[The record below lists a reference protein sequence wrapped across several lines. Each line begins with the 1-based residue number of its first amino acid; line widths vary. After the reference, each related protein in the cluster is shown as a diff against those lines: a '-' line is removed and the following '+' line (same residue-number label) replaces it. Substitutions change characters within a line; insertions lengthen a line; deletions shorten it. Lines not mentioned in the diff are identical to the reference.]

1 MKIRVIVPVTTRE
14 FVAVTGPQYAAAAR
28 PDAEISVVGLDR
40 GPASLESDYE
50 DALAVPDILAKV
62 CVADAEGVDAVIID
76 CMADPGLAPARE
88 LASIPIIGPA
98 QAAMHLAAILAHRFS
113 VMTVLERDI
122 PLFNR
127 LAQLY
132 GLEGNLASIRPV
144 NIPVLELDRDRER
157 LMGALVEQSV
167 RAAVEDGAHIL
178 LFGCTGMSGLAQ
190 QVEQALAERGYTVP
204 VIDPSLAALKLA
216 EGLVDMG
223 LSHSKRTYPPP
234 PPKEIVGYPCPQE
247 ASDRPAQE
255 LLAPVSGATSHPK
268 ALSPRFGGAGQLRRR
283 VRVRVI
289 IPVVGEHWA
298 APVQE
303 AYGRASRPGTEISAV
318 AIDRGPASI
327 ESARDEALATPGV
340 LSGVQAAEAEGMDA
354 VVLDCMADPGLA
366 PARELASIP
375 IVGPAQAAMHLAAM
389 LAHRFSVITVLEQ
402 GISRVQR
409 QILRYGLAGKA
420 ASVRAINIPVL
431 EMGEDRERV
440 TRTVIEESARAVRE
454 DGAHII
460 VPGCTE
466 MIGMAPVVQEG
477 LAERGCEVP
486 VIDPPAV
493 AVKLAEGLVDM
504 GLAHSK
510 RTYPLPPDKEIVG
523 YPMAAMP

>member
-50 DALAVPDILAKV
+50 DALAVPDILDKV
-62 CVADAEGVDAVIID
+62 RAAEAEGMDAVIID
-76 CMADPGLAPARE
+76 CMADPGLSPARE

-190 QVEQALAERGYTVP
+190 QVEQALAERGCTVP

-234 PPKEIVGYPCPQE
+234 PPKEVVGYPQE
-247 ASDRPAQE
+247 AGGGCDNPPYSHLGE
-255 LLAPVSGATSHPK
+255 LRKRA
-268 ALSPRFGGAGQLRRR
+268 RI
-283 VRVRVI
+283 RVI
-289 IPVVGEHWA
+289 VPVVGEHWI

-303 AYGRASRPGTEISAV
+303 AYGRAGRSGTEVSAV
-318 AIDRGPASI
+318 AIDRGPSSI
-327 ESARDEALATPGV
+327 ESVYDEALAIPGV
-340 LSGVQAAEAEGMDA
+340 LSRVRAAEAEGMDA
-354 VVLDCMADPGLA
+354 VILDCMADPGLD

-375 IVGPAQAAMHLAAM
+375 IIGPAQAAMHLAAKC
-389 LAHRFSVITVLEQ
+389 AHRFSVITVLEQ
-402 GISRVQR
+402 GIPRVHR
-409 QILRYGLAGKA
+409 QILRYGLGGKV

-440 TRTVIEESARAVRE
+440 TRAVIEESARAVRE

-460 VPGCTE
+460 IPGCTE

-523 YPMAAMP
+523 YP

>member
-1 MKIRVIVPVTTRE
+1 MKIRVIVPVTTKE
-14 FVAVTGPQYAAAAR
+14 FVAATGPQYAVAAR

-62 CVADAEGVDAVIID
+62 RAAEAEGMDAVIID
-76 CMADPGLAPARE
+76 CMADPGLAPACE
-88 LASIPIIGPA
+88 LASIPIVGPA

-113 VMTVLERDI
+113 VLTVLERDI
-122 PLFNR
+122 PLIDR
-127 LAQLY
+127 LARLY
-132 GLEGNLASIRPV
+132 GLESNLASVRPV
-144 NIPVLELDRDRER
+144 NIPVLELGRDRER
-157 LMGALVEQSV
+157 LMEALVEQSA
-167 RAAVEDGAHIL
+167 RAVMEDGAHIIF
-178 LFGCTGMSGLAQ
+178 FGCTGMRGLAQ
-190 QVEQALAERGYTVP
+190 QVEQALSNLKSQTVP
-204 VIDPSLAALKLA
+204 VIDPGLAALKLA

-234 PPKEIVGYPCPQE
+234 PPKEIVGYPQGAEGGYGNPPYSH
-247 ASDRPAQE
+247 AGE
-255 LLAPVSGATSHPK
+255 LRSRAAFHS
-268 ALSPRFGGAGQLRRR
+268 RRR
-283 VRVRVI
+283 ARIRVI
-289 IPVVGEHWA
+289 IPVVGEHWI

-303 AYGRASRPGTEISAV
+303 AYGRAGRSGTEISAV
-318 AIDRGPASI
+318 ALEGGPASI
-327 ESARDEALATPGV
+327 ESVRDEALAIPGV
-340 LSGVQAAEAEGMDA
+340 LSRVRSAEAEGMDA
-354 VVLDCMADPGLA
+354 VVLDCMADPGLD

-375 IVGPAQAAMHLAAM
+375 VVGPAQAAMHLAAM

-402 GISRVQR
+402 GIPRVHR
-409 QILRYGLAGKA
+409 QILRYGLAGKV

-440 TRTVIEESARAVRE
+440 IQAVIEESARAVCE

-510 RTYPLPPDKEIVG
+510 RTYPPPPDKEIVG
-523 YPMAAMP
+523 YP

>member
-1 MKIRVIVPVTTRE
+1 MKIRVIVPVTTKE

-62 CVADAEGVDAVIID
+62 RAAEAEGMDAVIID
-76 CMADPGLAPARE
+76 CMADPGLAPACE
-88 LASIPIIGPA
+88 LASIPVIGPA

-113 VMTVLERDI
+113 VLTVLERDI
-122 PLFNR
+122 PLIDR
-127 LAQLY
+127 LARLY
-132 GLEGNLASIRPV
+132 GLEGNLASARPV

-157 LMGALVEQSV
+157 LVEALVEQSA
-167 RAAVEDGAHIL
+167 RAVVKDGAHIIV
-178 LFGCTGMSGLAQ
+178 FGCTGMKGLAQ
-190 QVEQALAERGYTVP
+190 QLEQALAERGYTVP

-223 LSHSKRTYPPP
+223 LSHSKRTYPLPP
-234 PPKEIVGYPCPQE
+234 DKEIVGYSEKANNGLTPSYPG
-247 ASDRPAQE
+247 E
-255 LLAPVSGATSHPK
+255 LRTRA
-268 ALSPRFGGAGQLRRR
+268 RI
-283 VRVRVI
+283 RVI
-289 IPVVGEHWA
+289 IPVVGEHWIT
-298 APVQE
+298 PVQE
-303 AYGRASRPGTEISAV
+303 AYGRAGRSSTEISAV

-327 ESARDEALATPGV
+327 ESARDEALAIPGV
-340 LSGVQAAEAEGMDA
+340 LSRVQAAEEEGMHA
-354 VVLDCMADPGLA
+354 VVLDCMADPGLD

-375 IVGPAQAAMHLAAM
+375 VIGPAQAAMHLAAM

-402 GISRVQR
+402 GIPGVHR
-409 QILRYGLAGKA
+409 QIRRYGLAGKV

-440 TRTVIEESARAVRE
+440 IQAVIEESARAVRE
-454 DGAHII
+454 DGAHAI

-466 MIGMAPVVQEG
+466 MIGMAPMVQEG
-477 LAERGCEVP
+477 LAEWGCEVP
-486 VIDPPAV
+486 VVDPPAV
-493 AVKLAEGLVDM
+493 AVKLAEGLVDI

-523 YPMAAMP
+523 YP

>member
-1 MKIRVIVPVTTRE
+1 VIMKIRVIVPVTTKE
-14 FVAVTGPQYAAAAR
+14 FVAATWPQYAAAAR
-28 PDAEISVVGLDR
+28 PDAEISIVGLDR

-62 CVADAEGVDAVIID
+62 RAAEAEGMDAVVID
-76 CMADPGLAPARE
+76 CMADPGLSPARE
-88 LASIPIIGPA
+88 LASIPIVGPA
-98 QAAMHLAAILAHRFS
+98 QTAMHLAAILAHRFS
-113 VMTVLERDI
+113 VLTVLERDI
-122 PLFNR
+122 PLIDR
-127 LAQLY
+127 LARLY
-132 GLEGNLASIRPV
+132 GLESNLASARPV

-157 LMGALVEQSV
+157 LTGALVEQSA
-167 RAAVEDGAHIL
+167 RAVLEDGAHIL
-178 LFGCTGMSGLAQ
+178 FFGCTGMRGLAQ
-190 QVEQALAERGYTVP
+190 RVEQALAERGYPVP
-204 VIDPSLAALKLA
+204 VIDPGMAALKLA
-216 EGLVDMG
+216 EGLVDVG

-234 PPKEIVGYPCPQE
+234 PPKEVVGYPQE
-247 ASDRPAQE
+247 ASGGPAQK
-255 LLAPVSGATSHPK
+255 LLAPVPGASSHP
-268 ALSPRFGGAGQLRRR
+268 GELRTRAR
-283 VRVRVI
+283 IRVI
-289 IPVVGEHWA
+289 IPVVGEHWI

-303 AYGRASRPGTEISAV
+303 AYGRTGRSGTEISAV

-327 ESARDEALATPGV
+327 ESVRDEALAIPGV
-340 LSGVQAAEAEGMDA
+340 LSRVRAAEEKGMDA
-354 VVLDCMADPGLA
+354 VVLDCMADPGLD

-375 IVGPAQAAMHLAAM
+375 VIGPAQAAMHLAAM

-402 GISRVQR
+402 GIPRVHR
-409 QILRYGLAGKA
+409 QILSYGLAGKV

-431 EMGEDRERV
+431 EMGKDRERV
-440 TRTVIEESARAVRE
+440 IRALIEESAKAVRE

-477 LAERGCEVP
+477 LAKRGCEVP

-523 YPMAAMP
+523 YA